1 MSAIRVPLLS
11 AFVGGCLS
19 SAVLFGLWRAEG
31 GAGAP
36 AAAQH
41 RPLIVESASPAASV
55 SIAVRSGEPPPELA
69 AAVAQEHAPPPAEPP
84 ASQPS
89 QVQDSGGPS
98 TAGSAVSDVLM
109 GLEAAYRAREAAA
122 APAPAAPPEER
133 AVAAA
138 PSQSALAPTGA
149 PPEAP
154 PQAVAA
160 LAPTAV
166 PVAVASVAVAPAA
179 VAPVAVASI
188 EPTSAP
194 PEIPAAPAFVA
205 QENARPSEVHIGDV
219 NQNTYVSNVRQ
230 GDVYVIQPQP
240 LVMLQYLQLLGM
252 SSGLAAPAAA
262 PAPARHGRGARAP
275 GVAFSSTLT
284 NPDNPWG
291 FHFRPPHLVH

>member
-1 MSAIRVPLLS
+1 MSPIRVPLLS

-19 SAVLFGLWRAEG
+19 SAVLFGLWRAQA
-31 GAGAP
+31 GAAAP
-36 AAAQH
+36 AATQQ
-41 RPLIVESASPAASV
+41 RPLIVESGSAVASA
-55 SIAVRSGEPPPELA
+55 SIAVRSGEPQPELA
-69 AAVAQEHAPPPAEPP
+69 AAVAQEHAPTPAEQP

-89 QVQDSGGPS
+89 QVPDSAGPAP
-98 TAGSAVSDVLM
+98 AGSAVSDVLM
-109 GLEAAYRAREAAA
+109 GLEAAYRARVAAA

-133 AVAAA
+133 AVAAV
-138 PSQSALAPTGA
+138 PSQNALPPTGS

-160 LAPTAV
+160 LAPVAV
-166 PVAVASVAVAPAA
+166 PAPVAALAPVAPAAALPVAVASVEA
-179 VAPVAVASI
+179 
-188 EPTSAP
+188 TSAP
-194 PEIPAAPAFVA
+194 PAIPAAPAFVA
-205 QENARPSEVHIGDV
+205 QEDLRPSEVHIGDV

-252 SSGLAAPAAA
+252 PSGLAASA
-262 PAPARHGRGARAP
+262 APARHGRGAGAQ